1 MLKIR
6 SLVLDGVALLGIAVG
21 VIAGLGGFTHGML
34 ARAEHAAF
42 AIERLDVQLTGSITH
57 SCGQ

>member
-21 VIAGLGGFTHGML
+21 VIAGLGGFTHGLL
-34 ARAEHAAF
+34 ARPEHAVSI
-42 AIERLDVQLTGSITH
+42 IEKLDVQTTGSITH
-57 SCGQ
+57 SRTP